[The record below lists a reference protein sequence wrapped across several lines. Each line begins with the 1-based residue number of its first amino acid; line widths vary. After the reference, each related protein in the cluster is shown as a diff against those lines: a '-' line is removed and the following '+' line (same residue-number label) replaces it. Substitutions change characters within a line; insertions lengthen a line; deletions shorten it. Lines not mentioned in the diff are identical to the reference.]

1 MRDFNAGSDVPNRV
15 YSCLI
20 VENEP
25 FVIDLVKDL
34 ATSRDDLFILSVV
47 TEMEQL
53 ARSVHETVP
62 DIIFLDLVIPLGNC
76 GDFHFGMLPQESSIV
91 VISAIPLSHYKNRHL
106 LKNPR
111 ELFKP
116 VSLERFN
123 DCIDDVITERLSNEH
138 GSDD

>member
-1 MRDFNAGSDVPNRV
+1 M
-15 YSCLI
+15 
-20 VENEP
+20 
-25 FVIDLVKDL
+25 VIEMVKDL
-34 ATSRDDLFILSVV
+34 VTSRNDLSILDIV

-91 VISAIPLSHYKNRHL
+91 VVSAIPLSHYKNRHL

-123 DCIDDVITERLSNEH
+123 SCIDEVINERLTKEH